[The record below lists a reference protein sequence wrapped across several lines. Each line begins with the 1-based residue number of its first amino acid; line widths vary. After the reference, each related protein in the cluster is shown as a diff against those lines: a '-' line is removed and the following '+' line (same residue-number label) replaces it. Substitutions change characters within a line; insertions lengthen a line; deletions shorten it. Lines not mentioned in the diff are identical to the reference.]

1 MNAFTVK
8 WYVKFITSLL
18 GYTPELKKALKM
30 KKTQTWKEYKPFV
43 DKNVREWLL
52 PLIDMADVKFVVK
65 GRELVPENEP
75 IIYTPNHASMF
86 DIPAVFLNAPT
97 MPMFIAKKELSLFPF
112 LKHWMWVLDCVFVDR
127 QKKNGS
133 RSSLHEAIEMVKS
146 GRSLVIFPEGTR
158 SKDGKL
164 GEFKGGAMKIAM
176 ESGAKVVPVL
186 IEGSRAR
193 LEETGNI
200 TSGTVYVTFLPPIET
215 KGLEKEDFFKMP
227 QQIRAMIQNERDKQN
242 AEKQAEITSEIVE

>member
-8 WYVKFITSLL
+8 WYTKFLTSLL
-18 GYTPELKKALKM
+18 SYTPDLKVAMKLKNEG
-30 KKTQTWKEYKPFV
+30 KWEEYKPLV
-43 DKNVREWLL
+43 DSKVREWLV
-52 PLIDMADVKFVVK
+52 PLIDLAGVDFVVK
-65 GRELVPENEP
+65 GVENVPVNEP
-75 IIYTPNHASMF
+75 IIYTPNHAGMF

-97 MPMFIAKKELSLFPF
+97 MPMFIAKKELSMFPF

-127 QKKNGS
+127 KKKNGS

-227 QQIRAMIQNERDKQN
+227 EQIRAMLQNERDKQN
-242 AEKQAEITSEIVE
+242 AEKQTETTSEIVE

>member
-1 MNAFTVK
+1 MM
-8 WYVKFITSLL
+8 S
-18 GYTPELKKALKM
+18 E
-30 KKTQTWKEYKPFV
+30 
-43 DKNVREWLL
+43 
-52 PLIDMADVKFVVK
+52 VVK
-65 GRELVPENEP
+65 EQILAVRDTALTN
-75 IIYTPNHASMF
+75 MF

-97 MPMFIAKKELSLFPF
+97 MPMFIAKKELSMFPF
-112 LKHWMWVLDCVFVDR
+112 LKQWMWVLDCVFVDR

-133 RSSLHEAIEMVKS
+133 RSSLQEAIEMVKS

-158 SKDGKL
+158 SKNGEL

-186 IEGSRAR
+186 IEGTRAR

-200 TSGTVYVTFLPPIET
+200 TAGTVYVTFLPPIET

-227 QQIRAMIQNERDKQN
+227 QQIRAMIQNERDRQR
-242 AEKQAEITSEIVE
+242 AEKETETKSEKVE

>member
-8 WYVKFITSLL
+8 WYIKFITSLL
-18 GYTPELKKALKM
+18 GYTPELRKALKM

-43 DKNVREWLL
+43 DKNVREWLV
-52 PLIDMADVKFVVK
+52 PLIDMADVDFVVK
-65 GRELVPENEP
+65 GKELVPTDEP

-97 MPMFIAKKELSLFPF
+97 MPMFIAKKELSMFPF

-164 GEFKGGAMKIAM
+164 GEFKGGAFRIATKT
-176 ESGAKVVPVL
+176 GAAIVPVAIRNARACFEANGMMCVPTDVTVTIL
-186 IEGSRAR
+186 PAISTKGMSRDAQKTLPADVEAQVR
-193 LEETGNI
+193 SALEEMC
-200 TSGTVYVTFLPPIET
+200 S
-215 KGLEKEDFFKMP
+215 EK
-227 QQIRAMIQNERDKQN
+227 A
-242 AEKQAEITSEIVE
+242 

>member
-8 WYVKFITSLL
+8 WYIKFITSLL
-18 GYTPELKKALKM
+18 GYTPELKTALEM
-30 KKTQTWKEYKPFV
+30 KKKGDWTEYKPFV
-43 DKNVREWLL
+43 DKHVKEWLI
-52 PLIDMADVKFVVK
+52 PLIDMADVNFVVK
-65 GRELVPENEP
+65 GKDLVPENEP

-97 MPMFIAKKELSLFPF
+97 MPMFIAKKELSMFPF
-112 LKHWMWVLDCVFVDR
+112 LKQWMSVLDCVFVDR
-127 QKKNGS
+127 KKKNGS

-158 SKDGKL
+158 SKNGEMA
-164 GEFKGGAMKIAM
+164 EFKGGAMKIAM

-200 TSGTVYVTFLPPIET
+200 TKGTVYVTFLPPIET
-215 KGLEKEDFFKMP
+215 KGLEKEDFLKMP
-227 QQIRAMIQNERDKQN
+227 EQIRAMLLNERAKQN
-242 AEKQAEITSEIVE
+242 AEKQAEATSEIVE

>member
-8 WYVKFITSLL
+8 WYIKFITSLL
-18 GYTPELKKALKM
+18 GYTPELKTALEM
-30 KKTQTWKEYKPFV
+30 KRKGDWTEYKPFV
-43 DKNVREWLL
+43 DKHVKEWLI

-65 GRELVPENEP
+65 GKELVPENEP

-97 MPMFIAKKELSLFPF
+97 MPMFIAKKELSMFPF
-112 LKHWMWVLDCVFVDR
+112 LKQWMSVLDCVFVDR
-127 QKKNGS
+127 KKKNGS
-133 RSSLHEAIEMVKS
+133 RSSLHDAIEMVKS

-158 SKDGKL
+158 SKNGQMA
-164 GEFKGGAMKIAM
+164 EFKGGAMKIAM
-176 ESGAKVVPVL
+176 ESRAKVVPVL

-200 TSGTVYVTFLPPIET
+200 TKGTVYVTFLPPIVTE
-215 KGLEKEDFFKMP
+215 GLEKEDFFKMP
-227 QQIRAMIQNERDKQN
+227 EQIRAMLQNERDKQN
-242 AEKQAEITSEIVE
+242 AEKQAEASSEIVE